1 MKNGY
6 DLVEV
11 SISEDP
17 ARKTRAKRGM
27 WQQRIL
33 KFMNSGMFS
42 ARVTSD
48 NTDTSAQRRAYNG
61 LIMAIR
67 HNFADA
73 NISVAWRNGDIY
85 LLKGFGQEDDLK

>member
-11 SISEDP
+11 SINEVP
-17 ARKTRAKRGM
+17 ARKTLVKRGM
-27 WQQRIL
+27 WQQLIL
-33 KFMNSGMFS
+33 KFMNSDMLS

-48 NTDTSAQRRAYNG
+48 NTDTQAQRRAYNG

-67 HNFADA
+67 RNFADA